1 MTYSPEGFDPLTFFD
16 VMPRFRDGSDT
27 PRAYLERCLAVIADR
42 EPVVKA
48 WVVLNPSGAREAADA
63 STERYRRG
71 RSISS
76 IDGMPIGIKDL
87 IETKDMPTGHG
98 CAAFAGNHT
107 RRDSAIV
114 RALRDA
120 GAVILGKTVTTEM
133 VTARAMLASMLA
145 RSPTCGAWRWKS
157 LGVPAVIPASRAC
170 LAHRS
175 YLQRCSRPG

>member
-48 WVVLNPSGAREAADA
+48 WAVLNPSGAREAADA

-71 RSISS
+71 RPFSP

-98 CAAFAGNHT
+98 CAAFAGNNT
-107 RRDSAIV
+107 GRDSALV

-120 GAVILGKTVTTEM
+120 VAVILGKTVTTEM
-133 VTARAMLASMLA
+133 GGTFPGPTTNPFDAGRTAGGSSSGSAAAIGA
-145 RSPTCGAWRWKS
+145 RM
-157 LGVPAVIPASRAC
+157 
-170 LAHRS
+170 
-175 YLQRCSRPG
+175 

>member
-1 MTYSPEGFDPLTFFD
+1 MAYSPQAFEPLTFFD
-16 VMPRFRDGSDT
+16 VMPRFRGSSET

-42 EPVVKA
+42 EPIVKA
-48 WVVLNPSGAREAADA
+48 WVVLNLPGARKAADA
-63 STERYRRG
+63 STERHRQG
-71 RSISS
+71 RPISS

-98 CAAFAGNHT
+98 CGAFAGNNT

-133 VTARAMLASMLA
+133 GGGRGKT
-145 RSPTCGAWRWKS
+145 
-157 LGVPAVIPASRAC
+157 
-170 LAHRS
+170 H
-175 YLQRCSRPG
+175 LQRTAGRPPQSDCGRVRELIQVLRPGSPAAAVRHQ

>member
-1 MTYSPEGFDPLTFFD
+1 MTYSPEGLDPLTFFD

-107 RRDSAIV
+107 RRDSARGRSRSIKLTHISSRV
-114 RALRDA
+114 R
-120 GAVILGKTVTTEM
+120 
-133 VTARAMLASMLA
+133 S
-145 RSPTCGAWRWKS
+145 
-157 LGVPAVIPASRAC
+157 
-170 LAHRS
+170 
-175 YLQRCSRPG
+175 